1 MNVIAKQTITAAG
14 GAQSVPMKDWK
25 ASVYH
30 FSFRSVGATPLAGS
44 TAVAATPTYGTQETV
59 KYPSGSAVNVD
70 PTALESFTIERPIS
84 ECTFT
89 PTSWT
94 AGSALEVTVI
104 ADSPLSI

>member
-25 ASVYH
+25 ASAYH

-44 TAVAATPTYGTQETV
+44 TAVAATPSYGTSETV
-59 KYPSGSAVNVD
+59 TDANGVAINVN
-70 PTALESFTIERPIS
+70 PTAIASFTINQPIS

-89 PTSWT
+89 PSSWT